1 MMGGTT
7 DIWNGI
13 APLAKSP
20 VWQRLF
26 SLKRDAQ
33 GEERGRIFL
42 ELVNAGVP
50 SEVVAV
56 YLSFAPLLHECDAIE
71 SYRSRGDNHGRMRG
85 IVEVVSVDEALRY
98 ASADA
103 NDMLDPATL
112 KAAARLLRKD
122 PEMVVPPVPPAA
134 QTAAWHDEAES
145 MEILCAGDWEVACA
159 AELPEELNQAHAET
173 EEDDDFDDNYDA
185 WLGWALENPMRALA
199 IEQCCDDGV
208 AVAAAERTQRLV
220 AAPEWLRLELDA
232 FWHQC
237 WEHVALLL
245 AHQVFWIVRAER
257 GRRRGWSDWTPLYPL
272 PAWWEGEEP
281 ENYDGRWI
289 IEPQTVPW
297 D

>member
-1 MMGGTT
+1 MMGGTA
-7 DIWNGI
+7 DIWNAI

-26 SLKRDAQ
+26 SLKGEAQ
-33 GEERGRIFL
+33 SEECSRIFVAL
-42 ELVNAGVP
+42 EQAGIP
-50 SEVVAV
+50 PDVAGV
-56 YLSFAPLLHECDAIE
+56 YLSLAPLLHECDAIE
-71 SYRSRGDNHGRMRG
+71 TYRSRGDNYFLMRG

-122 PEMVVPPVPPAA
+122 PEIVVPPVPPVM

-159 AELPEELNQAHAET
+159 ADTPDDLDQALAEA
-173 EEDDDFDDNYDA
+173 EEDDDFEDQYDA

-199 IEQCCDDGV
+199 IEQCCDEGLLV
-208 AVAAAERTQRLV
+208 CTAERAQRM
-220 AAPEWLRLELDA
+220 ANAPEWLRLEVEA

-237 WEHVALLL
+237 WEHVTQLL
-245 AHQVFWIVRAER
+245 AHQVYWLVRAER
-257 GRRRGWSDWTPLYPL
+257 GRRRGWSDWTPLYP
-272 PAWWEGEEP
+272 PPPWWEGEAP
-281 ENYDGRWI
+281 DNYDGRWF
-289 IEPQTVPW
+289 IEPPVIPCR
-297 D
+297 